1 MQFLLYVDRYMASAE
16 KTTSPLH
23 VWNSVLRS
31 SKEIIVSNINV
42 IMITLRGRRRGNSGG
57 TSRAHLFKPDAPYL
71 NPCPPSNRT
80 PQCRREHVERINQA
94 G

>member
-1 MQFLLYVDRYMASAE
+1 MASAE

-42 IMITLRGRRRGNSGG
+42 IMITFFVVAAPICAPMVSARVMS
-57 TSRAHLFKPDAPYL
+57 PD
-71 NPCPPSNRT
+71 T
-80 PQCRREHVERINQA
+80 
-94 G
+94 